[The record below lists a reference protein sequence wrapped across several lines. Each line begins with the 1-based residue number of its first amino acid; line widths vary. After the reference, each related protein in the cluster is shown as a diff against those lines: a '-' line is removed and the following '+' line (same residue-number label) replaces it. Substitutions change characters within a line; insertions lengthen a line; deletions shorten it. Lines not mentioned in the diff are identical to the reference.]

1 MKRLAIILLLPLLSA
16 CAEQPLVMETDMSEA
31 NINQVCPADVSE
43 ADRANYPAC
52 A

>member
-1 MKRLAIILLLPLLSA
+1 MLSLLSA
-16 CAEQPLVMETDMSEA
+16 CAEEPLGMETDMSEA

-43 ADRANYPAC
+43 ADRANYPTC

>member
-1 MKRLAIILLLPLLSA
+1 
-16 CAEQPLVMETDMSEA
+16 METDMSEA
-31 NINQVCPADVSE
+31 NIKQVCPADVSE

>member
-1 MKRLAIILLLPLLSA
+1 MKRLAVILLLPLLSA